1 MLLLVYIYYTYLS
14 VVFMSLLSK
23 LLLDYVYMFS
33 SWYIL
38 KIIHAL
44 AFLEF

>member
-1 MLLLVYIYYTYLS
+1 
-14 VVFMSLLSK
+14 MSLLSK
-23 LLLDYVYMFS
+23 LLLDYVYMFLFS